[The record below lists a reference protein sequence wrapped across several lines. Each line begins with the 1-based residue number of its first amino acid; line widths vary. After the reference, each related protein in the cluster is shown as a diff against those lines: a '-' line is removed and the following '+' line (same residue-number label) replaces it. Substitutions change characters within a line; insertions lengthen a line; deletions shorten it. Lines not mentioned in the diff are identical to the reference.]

1 MLIKRKKHL
10 LAVVFL
16 VCLLILIHSSV
27 FNCFFEREKSSIK
40 QKKQKNL
47 VLERKQSIP
56 ERITKVTRKPA
67 GVPARAFENAVQV
80 GLSTTSLYP
89 QAISRL
95 KKKSF
100 KRY

>member
-1 MLIKRKKHL
+1 MLIKGKKHL

-27 FNCFFEREKSSIK
+27 FNSFFEREKSSVK
-40 QKKQKNL
+40 QKKQKSL
-47 VLERKQSIP
+47 VLGRKQSIP
-56 ERITKVTRKPA
+56 ERITEVTRKPT
-67 GVPARAFENAVQV
+67 GPARAFENSVQV
-80 GLSTTSLYP
+80 GLSKTSLYP